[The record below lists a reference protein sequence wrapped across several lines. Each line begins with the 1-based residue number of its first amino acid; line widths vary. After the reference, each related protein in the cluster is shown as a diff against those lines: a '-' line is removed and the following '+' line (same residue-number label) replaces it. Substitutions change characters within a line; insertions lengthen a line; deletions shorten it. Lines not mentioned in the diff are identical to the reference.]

1 MATAIYEKLN
11 IINEVEEG
19 LLNVLCT
26 KMAEKLG
33 IPWRK
38 VTDKMLGR

>member
-1 MATAIYEKLN
+1 MATAIYEMLN
-11 IINEVEEG
+11 IINGVEEG

-33 IPWRK
+33 VSRRK
-38 VTDKMLGR
+38 VTDKMIGR